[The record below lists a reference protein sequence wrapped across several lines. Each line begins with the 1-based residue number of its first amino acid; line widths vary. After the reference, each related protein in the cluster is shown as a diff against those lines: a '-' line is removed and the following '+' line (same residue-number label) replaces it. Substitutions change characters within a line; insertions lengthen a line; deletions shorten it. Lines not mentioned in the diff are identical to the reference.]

1 MIYKVIFT
9 WLILDLGV
17 LTTASDLRSTCK
29 SALVVDGY
37 KSLID
42 KVQTCAFPTDKFN
55 FICILAGIPHL
66 NRQLVCPLVK
76 NGNFTRKGLE
86 SILEI
91 VSNSLKLP
99 SLCGLPLNPIPLS
112 PNITFTISDLIED
125 NSTSGICNIPA
136 SPTAVIE
143 NLNLTVLTLSN
154 DKILIKITNLTYAGM
169 MTCNFYKKNSN
180 YSMNNAIY
188 HNDLSFLTELSL
200 DNTQTNSDGNYG
212 NVTFTEKFTP
222 PSDSIMN
229 PEFEETLATFQ
240 RLFYK
245 LTAESTIPIYVG
257 NFVSALI
264 NAVVQEAKLH
274 CL

>member
-1 MIYKVIFT
+1 MIYKAIFA

-29 SALVVDGY
+29 STSIEDGY

-55 FICILAGIPHL
+55 FICILAGIPQL
-66 NRQLVCPLVK
+66 NSQLVCPLVK

-99 SLCGLPLNPIPLS
+99 SLCGLPFNPIPAP
-112 PNITFTISDLIED
+112 PNITFTISDLIDD
-125 NSTSGICNIPA
+125 NSTSGICNFA
-136 SPTAVIE
+136 DNPTPVIE
-143 NLNLTVLTLSN
+143 NLNLTALTLSK
-154 DKILIKITNLTYAGM
+154 DKILITITNLTYAGM
-169 MTCNFYKKNSN
+169 MTCNFYKKTSN

-188 HNDLSFLTELSL
+188 HNSLSFVAELSF
-200 DNTQTNSDGNYG
+200 DKTKTYSDGDYG
-212 NVTFTEKFTP
+212 NVTFIEKFTP

-245 LTAESTIPIYVG
+245 LTVESNLPIYVG